1 MNRPAFVVLNA
12 LFLYLCASM
21 YLGTGWSLWLFS
33 FQVTPHLTPANY
45 YYAFVPQVVAA
56 AKFFTY
62 MTALMGV
69 SGLLLA
75 WQLRHARE
83 KWAPILTLVAVTV
96 ATWLTI
102 QYIFP
107 YNHILEGG
115 VKDGALLQET
125 LTKWINL
132 NKVRISLW
140 SVQWVAM
147 GWLFYRWSV
156 AALKGG
162 GRG

>member
-1 MNRPAFVVLNA
+1 MNRPAFIALNA
-12 LFLYLCASM
+12 LFLFLCASM

-33 FQVTPHLTPANY
+33 FQVAPHLTPANY
-45 YYAFVPQVVAA
+45 YYAFIPQVLAA

-75 WQLRHARE
+75 WQLRHDKG
-83 KWAPILTLVAVTV
+83 KWAPILTMVAVAA
-96 ATWLTI
+96 ATWLTL

-107 YNHILEGG
+107 YNHTLEAN
-115 VKDGALLQET
+115 VQDMALLQAT
-125 LTKWINL
+125 LAKWIAL

-140 SVQWVAM
+140 TVQWIAM
-147 GWLFYRWSV
+147 GWLFFRWAV
-156 AALKGG
+156 AAMDRNQNG
-162 GRG
+162 